1 MNRLEKYN
9 EIVLDLLQI
18 QQDRANTY
26 EKMLLNGNF
35 DEKINML
42 LKRLAVQSRNNM
54 LELRSHVT
62 DNTGSDPADR
72 VEIRGDILRE
82 WHGLSHFLPDS
93 SFPEIMQ
100 CFEINEMRTK
110 IAYQQAL
117 KKEDMFCEELK
128 MLLARQMRSIQHS
141 FLFIQQCRERPYM
154 PEMLTVKDERKPPA
168 FLHERI
174 HAEA

>member
-1 MNRLEKYN
+1 MNRLEKN
-9 EIVLDLLQI
+9 FEILHDLLQI
-18 QQDRANTY
+18 QQDRAATY
-26 EKMLLNGNF
+26 EKLLLNGNF

-54 LELRSHVT
+54 LELRSQIS

-93 SFPEIMQ
+93 SYPEIVQ
-100 CFEINEMRTK
+100 CFEINEMRTH

-117 KKEDMFCEELK
+117 KKSEVLCEELRA
-128 MLLARQMRSIQHS
+128 LLAQQMKTVQRS

-154 PEMLTVKDERKPPA
+154 PESLPVKDERRPPA